1 MTTPAEKASK
11 PDPNLQPPAKPKT
24 NCSCCWKG
32 RKATHTR
39 GPTRY
44 EISVSKAQV
53 KDVAEVSK
61 SSNGEEKKK

>member
-1 MTTPAEKASK
+1 MTTPTSQTSK
-11 PDPNLQPPAKPKT
+11 SDPKPQPPAKPKT

-53 KDVAEVSK
+53 KDVKEVSQ
-61 SSNGEEKKK
+61 SSQEKKD